1 MTFTQRW
8 AAVLLG
14 SLTLLALAGCA
25 GVASTVSDEPTTP
38 SATPSAP
45 VVAVDVAAGE
55 VDGDVEVSVPAN
67 AEGVGVTFREI
78 TIAPGAG
85 TGEHCHY
92 GQLIAAVKQGTLTH
106 YAPTYPGGVH
116 EYEEGDAII
125 EGAGYIHEGVNE
137 GDVDVVLWVTYVIP
151 EGEPLAETDLTKC
164 DT

>member
-1 MTFTQRW
+1 MWKTFIQLV
-8 AAVLLG
+8 AL
-14 SLTLLALAGCA
+14 LLAAGIALTACTDTGAPDQSEAPVRAVDLAEGDQ
-25 GVASTVSDEPTTP
+25 DEP
-38 SATPSAP
+38 
-45 VVAVDVAAGE
+45 VDIE
-55 VDGDVEVSVPAN
+55 VDGGAD
-67 AEGVGVTFREI
+67 GVGVTFREI
-78 TIAPGAG
+78 TIEPGAT